1 MQLNKIIS
9 TFLMSF
15 LFYGVAFG
23 APRRGR
29 HHGNEVEVEV
39 EVHTIEK
46 RSKNQKGKEVDVVIG

>member
-23 APRRGR
+23 APRRGQ
-29 HHGNEVEVEV
+29 HHGNEVEV

-46 RSKNQKGKEVDVVIG
+46 RTKNQKGKEVDVVVG